1 MIFAIGLGTQLMLIV
16 AGLVV
21 VAAFVAAARSG
32 DKTISGQP
40 LPPSTP
46 PVRIGPPAGERR
58 SASRAAIVRPVL
70 LRRGDPAAEPTRT
83 FAVDISA
90 AGIML
95 AGPADLTVG
104 ERTWMRVELDG
115 ATIDGEG
122 VVVRETEQGYKGV
135 RFETVAPADRSALV
149 AYLSRVGV

>member
-1 MIFAIGLGTQLMLIV
+1 
-16 AGLVV
+16 
-21 VAAFVAAARSG
+21 
-32 DKTISGQP
+32 
-40 LPPSTP
+40 
-46 PVRIGPPAGERR
+46 
-58 SASRAAIVRPVL
+58 
-70 LRRGDPAAEPTRT
+70 
-83 FAVDISA
+83 
-90 AGIML
+90 ML